1 MNPLNNDN
9 VPPFPV
15 IHPSLQQRDTT
26 ISTTTEAIT
35 QLGSQLMDNL
45 NRRSTALANGAHFD
59 LALRDAAVMRAICP
73 TSSLGYLKAGDI
85 YQQQG
90 RQQKAVAMYD
100 EGLRNTPAS
109 DHGYTNLQVQ
119 HASALSAAN
128 KQVDF
133 ISQLPLDLVESELLP
148 LVWDNYKLD
157 SDTPCPYLYVSH
169 TWRRLIL
176 QCNNLNFE
184 HEELGKSNTVYLREL
199 EQFSEH
205 VKTLSM
211 EAGTTDVYKDSLAIL
226 NRCQFPNLTKLSIMY
241 IGYEEY
247 ELTSALDSVGNTLTN
262 LTLST
267 QERNTPGIHLAVV
280 LGHCPNLVSLDLQ
293 VWGILDLTEEYPKL
307 THLAMNVMGDDLS
320 QDTMTNICSYL
331 PSLVFLELF
340 PLPDLRFLTTVC
352 GYCPEMKLLT
362 CGVFNAFD
370 QGGWH
375 QQVQGLQKLCFGLD
389 GDHEELHA
397 DHLIPLL
404 LENRRSLDHI
414 RLEGTIMD
422 PNVSLHDDGLKFDRL
437 ETLDITAD
445 NDELATLAL
454 SIIQL
459 SPHLQHVKLSNEAAK
474 RDDIWNAVKELSN
487 LQTLSA
493 KEMTVDSIS
502 FRSLLEHK
510 VQHGTGSS
518 LTELHVDLDA
528 QISMFSWI
536 DVISGLN
543 SLKKLGISTTHS
555 QGSSHYLSAIA
566 TITKGCPSLS
576 CLELYCG
583 RQPLPEG
590 TIVHMND
597 HPILQR
603 LRIHASSIARRDIVH
618 LLSLTNIKHVII
630 IAPVDDYLVTLL
642 RDHIPHVEQKP

>member
-1 MNPLNNDN
+1 MCL
-9 VPPFPV
+9 
-15 IHPSLQQRDTT
+15 
-26 ISTTTEAIT
+26 
-35 QLGSQLMDNL
+35 
-45 NRRSTALANGAHFD
+45 
-59 LALRDAAVMRAICP
+59 
-73 TSSLGYLKAGDI
+73 
-85 YQQQG
+85 
-90 RQQKAVAMYD
+90 
-100 EGLRNTPAS
+100 
-109 DHGYTNLQVQ
+109 
-119 HASALSAAN
+119 
-128 KQVDF
+128 
-133 ISQLPLDLVESELLP
+133 
-148 LVWDNYKLD
+148 
-157 SDTPCPYLYVSH
+157 
-169 TWRRLIL
+169 
-176 QCNNLNFE
+176 
-184 HEELGKSNTVYLREL
+184 
-199 EQFSEH
+199 
-205 VKTLSM
+205 
-211 EAGTTDVYKDSLAIL
+211 
-226 NRCQFPNLTKLSIMY
+226 
-241 IGYEEY
+241 
-247 ELTSALDSVGNTLTN
+247 
-262 LTLST
+262 
-267 QERNTPGIHLAVV
+267 
-280 LGHCPNLVSLDLQ
+280 
-293 VWGILDLTEEYPKL
+293 
-307 THLAMNVMGDDLS
+307 
-320 QDTMTNICSYL
+320 
-331 PSLVFLELF
+331 
-340 PLPDLRFLTTVC
+340 
-352 GYCPEMKLLT
+352 
-362 CGVFNAFD
+362 GVFEDDVNE
-370 QGGWH
+370 Q
-375 QQVQGLQKLCFGLD
+375 LQA
-389 GDHEELHA
+389 E
-397 DHLIPLL
+397 HLIPFLV
-404 LENRRSLDHI
+404 ENRRSLDHI

-459 SPHLQHVKLSNEAAK
+459 SPHLQHVKLSNEAAN